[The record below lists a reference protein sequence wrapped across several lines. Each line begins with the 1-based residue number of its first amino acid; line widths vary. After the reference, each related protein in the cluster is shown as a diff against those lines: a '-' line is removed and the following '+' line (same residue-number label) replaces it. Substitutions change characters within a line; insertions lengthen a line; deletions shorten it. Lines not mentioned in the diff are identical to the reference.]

1 VGAEPRLTARPARAP
16 SRFPATSSYTELVS
30 TLSVIIPAT
39 DRPATLERVVQ
50 AVERAASPP
59 EEVIVVDE
67 PVDLFS
73 GAARNVGAH
82 RATGEI
88 LVFVDADVEVHDD
101 AFARIRAAFDQDPGL
116 TAIFGA
122 YDDNPASGSL
132 LSDFRNL
139 LHHHVHCE
147 GAGVASTFWTG
158 LGAIRRE
165 AFVSLGGFDETVA
178 WIRDIELGARL
189 RRTGGVIVL
198 DPSIQGAHLKRWT
211 LSSMVHTDIF
221 RRGVP
226 WLRLI
231 LEGRANSAALNLG
244 WRHRIGTGVSVVLVA
259 ALVRRNLRVAA
270 AALAV
275 LPLVD
280 HDFYALL
287 WRRGGWRMLAAGV
300 PLHVLHRLT
309 AVAAVPFAVTH
320 HLLDARRR
328 ARR

>member
-1 VGAEPRLTARPARAP
+1 MP
-16 SRFPATSSYTELVS
+16 

-39 DRPATLERVVQ
+39 DRPATLQQVVQ
-50 AVERAASPP
+50 AIERATSPP

-67 PVDLFS
+67 PAELFS
-73 GAARNVGAH
+73 GAARNIGAR

-88 LVFVDADVEVHDD
+88 LVFVDADVEVHQD
-101 AFARIRAAFDQDPGL
+101 AFVRIRAAFDQDPGL

-122 YDDNPASGSL
+122 YDDHPTSGSL

-139 LHHHVHCE
+139 LHHYVHSE

-165 AFVSLGGFDETVA
+165 SFLSLGGFDESVA

-189 RRTGGVIVL
+189 RRAGCVIVL

-211 LSSMVHTDIF
+211 LGSMVQTDVF

-231 LEGRANSAALNLG
+231 LEGRADSGALNLG
-244 WRHRIGTGVSVVLVA
+244 WRHRIGTGASVLLVA
-259 ALVRRNLRVAA
+259 ALARRNLRVAA
-270 AALAV
+270 AAFAV

-280 HDFYALL
+280 QDFYALL
-287 WRRGGWRMLAAGV
+287 WRRGGPRMLAAGV

-309 AVAAVPFAVTH
+309 AVAAVPFALTH

-328 ARR
+328 ASR